1 MLRDQA
7 PLDPGGIGQTS
18 GCTLKSWTRFHWL
31 CVAACLTVFVGA
43 GLIAH
48 LLFER
53 VPHIEDEVAYLFQA
67 QVFAIGRTHV
77 EAPFHT
83 NCFFAPFVLDYEGRR
98 FAKYSPGWP
107 ALLALGVW
115 MGLPWWV
122 NAACAAL
129 TVALTFRLGREL
141 HGLLPGTIAA
151 WLVTT
156 SPFVLLLS
164 GSLMSHP
171 ACLLF
176 VSAFL
181 WCFWRA
187 RWRGR
192 DGWAFA
198 GGLALGA
205 AFAIRP
211 FTAAAIALPSAL
223 WALWRLYRAGKADRW
238 LEWQRVWFIG
248 LGFAPLAALV
258 PLANAIWTGDPLL
271 SPYVLFW
278 PYDRLGFGPG
288 RGVLPEGNT
297 VWLGLSSVVASMG
310 HLATT
315 LHGWPA
321 LSLTFVVLLFVFQ
334 PRHRRDLW
342 LACTALALIGGYGL
356 YWTSGNVFG
365 PRYVYETTVALSLLS
380 AAGIVR
386 VAHALQEA
394 APGAGRGRPLDAA
407 HPGARRGRQRRVR
420 IKGATFRRV
429 LLALAL
435 INLFIYLPWQ
445 LWNYRALYGITAA
458 PRDIL
463 QAADLHH
470 ALVIVRDENGWK
482 DYAVAFSMN
491 RPTLDGDVVYAND
504 CGPLVGRLL
513 SHFAGRAVYVFD
525 GERVLPYQANDGG

>member
-1 MLRDQA
+1 LRSEQA
-7 PLDPGGIGQTS
+7 LENDAVRHRGAGSQGACEPRPSKI
-18 GCTLKSWTRFHWL
+18 WTRYHWL
-31 CVAACLTVFVGA
+31 CVGACLIVFVGA

-53 VPHIEDEVAYLFQA
+53 VPHVEDEVAYLFQA
-67 QVFAIGRTHV
+67 QVFAIGKTYV

-83 NCFFAPFVLDYEGRR
+83 NCFFAPFVLDHDGRR
-98 FAKYSPGWP
+98 FGKYPPGWP

-115 MGLPWWV
+115 MGLPWWA
-122 NAACAAL
+122 NAACAAC
-129 TVALTFRLGREL
+129 TVALAFRLAREL
-141 HGLLPGTIAA
+141 HGPLAGAIAA
-151 WLVTT
+151 WLVAT

-176 VSAFL
+176 LTAFL

-187 RWRGR
+187 RRHDQ

-223 WALWRLYRAGKADRW
+223 WALRRLACAETRVRGREWR
-238 LEWQRVWFIG
+238 RVWFIG

-258 PLANAIWTGDPLL
+258 PLANAVWTGDPLL

-297 VWLGLSSVVASMG
+297 VWLGLSSVVASLG
-310 HLATT
+310 HLASH

-321 LSLTFVVLLFVFQ
+321 LSLTFVVLLFLFK
-334 PRHRRDLW
+334 PRRKRDLW

-356 YWTSGNVFG
+356 YWTSGDVFG
-365 PRYVYETTVALSLLS
+365 PRYVYEATTALCILS
-380 AAGIVR
+380 AVGIVR
-386 VAHALQEA
+386 VAEFIRSEPDLE
-394 APGAGRGRPLDAA
+394 
-407 HPGARRGRQRRVR
+407 RRT
-420 IKGATFRRV
+420 KSAMFRWT
-429 LLALAL
+429 LLALVLA
-435 INLFIYLPWQ
+435 NLLVYLPWQ
-445 LWNYRALYGITAA
+445 LWRYRALYGITAA
-458 PRDIL
+458 PRETL
-463 QAADLHH
+463 QAADLHN
-470 ALVIVRDENGWK
+470 ALVIVRDDNGWK

-491 RPTLDGDVVYAND
+491 KPTLDGDVVFASD
-504 CGPLVGRLL
+504 CGPLVGQLVSL
-513 SHFAGRAVYVFD
+513 WSGRAVYIFD
-525 GERVLPYQANDGG
+525 GERLLPYNANDGG